1 MNWEYVKTF
10 LTQASFSSQQD
21 VVVKGKISKDV
32 ANAVT
37 VLYHGNVTPPPQST
51 FHLEANK
58 ERSHPES
65 PQTMYD
71 NPQWPS

>member
-37 VLYHGNVTPPPQST
+37 VLYHGNVTPPSVDLSFGGKQRTIPSGIST
-51 FHLEANK
+51 NHV
-58 ERSHPES
+58 
-65 PQTMYD
+65 
-71 NPQWPS
+71 